1 MKTLGTKISEYRKL
15 KQMTQE
21 DLATK
26 LNVTSQAVSKWENDL
41 SIPDLPILI
50 ELADLFQVT
59 LDELIR
65 EKEPTTIAKVVEPQL
80 RKPFDQMML
89 RVVVNS
95 PDGEKV
101 RINLPLVL
109 VKVGI
114 EIGMC
119 MPEVNGN
126 DALKNIDFNQI
137 INLVE
142 QGLIGKIVDIESND
156 GTIVE
161 VFVE

>member
-41 SIPDLPILI
+41 SIPDLSILI

-59 LDELIR
+59 LDELVR
-65 EKEPTTIAKVVEPQL
+65 ENKTTAVAKVVDEPL
-80 RKPFDQMML
+80 RKPFDQMVL

-95 PDGEKV
+95 TDGDKV
-101 RINLPLVL
+101 RVNLPLTL

-119 MPEVNGN
+119 MPEVNGS

-142 QGLIGKIVDIESND
+142 QGLVGKIIDIESSD
-156 GTIVE
+156 GDIVE

>member
-1 MKTLGTKISEYRKL
+1 MKTLGNRISEYRKL

-21 DLATK
+21 DLAAK

-50 ELADLFQVT
+50 ELADLFHIT

-65 EKEPTTIAKVVEPQL
+65 EKQTTAVAKVVDPQL

-89 RVVVNS
+89 RVIVNS
-95 PDGEKV
+95 PDGDKV
-101 RINLPLVL
+101 RINLPLII

-119 MPEVNGN
+119 MPEVNGK
-126 DALKNIDFNQI
+126 DALKNIDFNQVI
-137 INLVE
+137 SLVE
-142 QGLIGKIVDIESND
+142 QGLIGKIVDVESSD

>member
-21 DLATK
+21 DLAIK

-50 ELADLFQVT
+50 ELSDLFQVT

-65 EKEPTTIAKVVEPQL
+65 QKEVTAVAKVVEEPL
-80 RKPFDQMML
+80 RKPIEQMML
-89 RVVVNS
+89 RVVVDSVNG
-95 PDGEKV
+95 DKV
-101 RINLPLVL
+101 RCNIPLSL
-109 VKVGI
+109 VK
-114 EIGMC
+114 IGLELGMS

-126 DALKNIDFNQI
+126 DVLKNVDLNQI
-137 INLVE
+137 LALVD
-142 QGLIGKIVDIESND
+142 QGLIGKIVEVESSD
-156 GTIVE
+156 GDRVE

>member
-21 DLATK
+21 DLAIK

-50 ELADLFQVT
+50 ELSDLFQVT

-65 EKEPTTIAKVVEPQL
+65 QKEVTAVAKVVEEPL
-80 RKPFDQMML
+80 RKPIEQMML
-89 RVVVNS
+89 RVVVDS
-95 PDGEKV
+95 VKGDKV
-101 RINLPLVL
+101 RCNIPLSL
-109 VKVGI
+109 VK
-114 EIGMC
+114 IGLELGMS

-126 DALKNIDFNQI
+126 DVLKNVDLNQI
-137 INLVE
+137 LALVD
-142 QGLIGKIVDIESND
+142 QGLIGKIVEVESSD
-156 GTIVE
+156 GDRVE

>member
-59 LDELIR
+59 LYELIR
-65 EKEPTTIAKVVEPQL
+65 ERKVATLAKVVEPQL

-95 PDGEKV
+95 SDGEKV
-101 RINLPLVL
+101 RINLPLAL

-126 DALKNIDFNQI
+126 DALKNIDFKQI